1 MTSPEES
8 FAIEIVDN
16 DLDALNVKKITSEKV
31 NNEKLLVKA
40 DCSVT
45 TKIARTNDWV
55 WTRVQC
61 RNTPRL
67 ERQMQFAL
75 NF

>member
-31 NNEKLLVKA
+31 NDENLLVKLTA
-40 DCSVT
+40 VSQL
-45 TKIARTNDWV
+45 K
-55 WTRVQC
+55 
-61 RNTPRL
+61 
-67 ERQMQFAL
+67 
-75 NF
+75 

>member
-16 DLDALNVKKITSEKV
+16 DFDALNVKKITSEKV

-40 DCSVT
+40 DCSKRT
-45 TKIARTNDWV
+45 TQTVWFGIVGIAATKSSNDV
-55 WTRVQC
+55 LTH
-61 RNTPRL
+61 
-67 ERQMQFAL
+67 
-75 NF
+75 